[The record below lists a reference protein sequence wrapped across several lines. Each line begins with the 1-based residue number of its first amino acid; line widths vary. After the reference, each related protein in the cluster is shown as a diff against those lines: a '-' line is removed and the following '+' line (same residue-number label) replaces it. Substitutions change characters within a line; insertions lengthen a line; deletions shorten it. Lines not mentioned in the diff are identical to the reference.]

1 MTSATEIGASNAQ
14 TKLVYTLTVVTSA
27 TEVGA
32 SNAQT
37 KLVLTLT
44 VVTSATEVGVPSAH
58 QVIIITAWVLRRKKD
73 AAVLTA
79 KLAWKRKVLNTSIA
93 ICVIASGA
101 QSATNTEFTAMNATF
116 PLAGIVKI
124 TSTAIAA
131 ASHGAVLAPLM
142 ADGSANAG
150 AKAKLKGSKRAK
162 A

>member
-1 MTSATEIGASNAQ
+1 MTIA
-14 TKLVYTLTVVTSA
+14 
-27 TEVGA
+27 
-32 SNAQT
+32 
-37 KLVLTLT
+37 
-44 VVTSATEVGVPSAH
+44 TSATEVGVPSA
-58 QVIIITAWVLRRKKD
+58 QVIIITALKVLRRKKD

-79 KLAWKRKVLNTSIA
+79 KLAWRRKVLNTSIA
-93 ICVIASGA
+93 ISAMASGA
-101 QSATNTEFTAMNATF
+101 QSATNPELCAMNATF